1 MKREEANSFRPI
13 FKRYDRNPILK
24 SSDWPYPANTVFNA
38 GAALVDNGTLLLVRV
53 EDHRGM
59 SHLTVARSKD
69 GFTDW
74 KIDPSPSFVPDHHK
88 YPEELYGIED
98 PRVVWLEELNQWAI
112 TFTAYS
118 HGGPLVAMACTKD
131 FRTFERLGPVMPPDD
146 KDAALFP
153 RRFDGRWVM
162 IHRPSAAL
170 FGGRV
175 HMWISYSPDLKHW
188 GDHHIVLRSR
198 EGGWWDANKIGLS
211 PPPLETPEG
220 WLILYHGVR
229 NTPAGVL
236 YRLGLALLDL
246 EDPRKVRRRSD
257 EWIFAPEEP
266 YERTGDVSDVVFPCG
281 WTHDPKTGRVHMY
294 YGCAD
299 TSIAVATA
307 TMKDLLDFVL
317 HCCPEPPH
325 QNLKKLSAKGY
336 V

>member
-1 MKREEANSFRPI
+1 MQMRSNSFRPV
-13 FKRYDRNPILK
+13 FKRYHGNPIL
-24 SSDWPYPANTVFNA
+24 SAADWPYPANTVFNA
-38 GAALVDNGTLLLVRV
+38 GAALVDGETLLLVRV

-69 GFTDW
+69 GLTEW
-74 KIDPSPSFVPDHHK
+74 RIDEQPTFVPDHHK
-88 YPEELYGIED
+88 HPEELYGVED
-98 PRVVWLEELNQWAI
+98 PRIVWLEELKQWAI

-118 HGGPLVAMACTKD
+118 HGGPLVSMAITQD
-131 FRTFERLGPVMPPDD
+131 FKSFERLGPVMPPDD

-162 IHRPSAAL
+162 IHRPSTV
-170 FGGRV
+170 FTGRV
-175 HMWISYSPDLKHW
+175 HMWVSYSPDLKHW

-220 WLILYHGVR
+220 WLVLYHGVR

-257 EWIFAPEEP
+257 EWIFAPEQP

-281 WTHDPKTGRVHMY
+281 WTHDPKTDRINMY

-299 TSIAVATA
+299 TSMAVASA
-307 TMKDLLDFVL
+307 DMKDLLAFVMQ
-317 HCCPEPPH
+317 CCPEPPP
-325 QNLKKLSAKGY
+325 QNLKVLNAKGY
-336 V
+336 A